1 MNSPITD
8 TYIINNIISYVNIDK
23 QIFINKYFY
32 NKSKQQLKKKVQ
44 LIEKFYIKHKI
55 RLEMLFEY
63 LEYENVEAIRNY
75 YILFYP
81 KEFRQSFINSAIIH
95 FNSVGEPLNLIDNNN
110 DNSNAIFI
118 NLIKKLS
125 VNELAWLGW

>member
-95 FNSVGEPLNLIDNNN
+95 FNSVGEPLNLINNSDNP
-110 DNSNAIFI
+110 NAIFI